1 VIVLFGSAQAEMG
14 GLPVRAPILVID
26 DDPDIVDMLR
36 EALEGAGHRVITAR
50 DGLEGLERL
59 RTVEPSL
66 ILLDMRMPRMDGW
79 EFARAARERGNTAPV
94 VVITAAGDASA
105 WAKEIAA
112 EAYMA
117 KPFTISQLLGVVD
130 RLGPRRP
137 S

>member
-1 VIVLFGSAQAEMG
+1 MLFFGSAGTEMAG
-14 GLPVRAPILVID
+14 MPMRAPILVVD
-26 DDPDIVDMLR
+26 DDPDILDMLR
-36 EALEGAGHRVITAR
+36 EALEGAGHQVVTAR
-50 DGLEGLERL
+50 DGLEALERL
-59 RTVEPSL
+59 RTGRPSL

-94 VVITAAGDASA
+94 VVITAAGDARA

-130 RLGPRRP
+130 RFGPQRP

>member
-1 VIVLFGSAQAEMG
+1 MLFGSG
-14 GLPVRAPILVID
+14 GSDTGGIPMRAPILVVD

-36 EALEGAGHRVITAR
+36 EALEGAGHRVVTAA
-50 DGLEGLERL
+50 DGLEALERL

-94 VVITAAGDASA
+94 VVITAAGDARA
-105 WAKEIAA
+105 WAKEISA
-112 EAYMA
+112 ESYIA

-130 RLGPRRP
+130 RFGQQRP

>member
-1 VIVLFGSAQAEMG
+1 MLFGSAGTEMG
-14 GLPVRAPILVID
+14 RMQARAPILVVD

-36 EALEGAGHRVITAR
+36 EALESAGHRVVTAR

-59 RTVEPSL
+59 RTVQPSL

-94 VVITAAGDASA
+94 VVITAAGDARA

-112 EAYMA
+112 ESYIA

-130 RLGPRRP
+130 KLGPQRP

>member
-1 VIVLFGSAQAEMG
+1 
-14 GLPVRAPILVID
+14 
-26 DDPDIVDMLR
+26 
-36 EALEGAGHRVITAR
+36 
-50 DGLEGLERL
+50 
-59 RTVEPSL
+59 
-66 ILLDMRMPRMDGW
+66 MDGW

-94 VVITAAGDASA
+94 VVITAAGDARA

-130 RLGPRRP
+130 RLGPERP